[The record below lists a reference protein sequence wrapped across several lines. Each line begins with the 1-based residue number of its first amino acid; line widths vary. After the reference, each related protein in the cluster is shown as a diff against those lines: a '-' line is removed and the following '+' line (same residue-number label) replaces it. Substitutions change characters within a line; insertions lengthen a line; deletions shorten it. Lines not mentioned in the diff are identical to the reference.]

1 MRPKKWSPIDSLN
14 HGFFFA
20 HKQWLFKFDELLFM
34 SKRIKLN
41 KKITKKGVEMG
52 YGDMRVKKWINN
64 EWKNNI

>member
-1 MRPKKWSPIDSLN
+1 
-14 HGFFFA
+14 
-20 HKQWLFKFDELLFM
+20 M

-52 YGDMRVKKWINN
+52 YGDMRVKKWKNN